1 MTLCTGEK
9 RITAWFLIIS
19 LLIAASVISLSA
31 KIIDGESARH
41 TSDDPTTLEARIAEA
56 SGYGFACEKDTE
68 ISTLSNSMA
77 TLSSLEQRTV
87 STTMTA
93 RSHAMTIL
101 EFSTQT
107 ITTITKLP

>member
-1 MTLCTGEK
+1 MDLLAK
-9 RITAWFLIIS
+9 RTR
-19 LLIAASVISLSA
+19 
-31 KIIDGESARH
+31 E
-41 TSDDPTTLEARIAEA
+41 T
-56 SGYGFACEKDTE
+56 
-68 ISTLSNSMA
+68 STLSNSMA

-107 ITTITKLP
+107 ITTIIKLP

>member
-56 SGYGFACEKDTE
+56 SGYGFACEKDTGSLNLVQFNGHIE
-68 ISTLSNSMA
+68 
-77 TLSSLEQRTV
+77 LEQRTV